1 VIELDKE
8 GFTPIKGYEGL
19 YDISETGK
27 VYSHRSKRTLKRC
40 GDEYG
45 FHIVKLYKDGQSS
58 NHNVF
63 ELWKAAFPG
72 ETGFKGTRKI
82 IYK

>member
-1 VIELDKE
+1 VEKE
-8 GFTPIKGYEGL
+8 YREIKGYEGL

-45 FHIVKLYKDGQSS
+45 FHIVKLYKEGQAS

-63 ELWKAAFPG
+63 ELWKVAFPG
-72 ETGFKGTRKI
+72 VNETGFKGTKKI
-82 IYK
+82 IYR